1 MVKTFASLSLY
12 AILVRTFTEE
22 KKITI
27 VITEFTTPMVM
38 MQLKRLKKL
47 NNYTPAMNMNATKSF
62 VSNKN
67 SRSHGMA
74 VFICNYCL
82 FWYKILF
89 NRMMK
94 STFLTPGVTS
104 SRSILYT

>member
-1 MVKTFASLSLY
+1 MVKTFASLGLY

-62 VSNKN
+62 VNNKN
-67 SRSHGMA
+67 SRSRRTA

-82 FWYKILF
+82 F
-89 NRMMK
+89 
-94 STFLTPGVTS
+94 
-104 SRSILYT
+104 